1 VPASAEVVVVA
12 DVSRVADS
20 PLVQRAVDQLLSRDA
35 DLATRWQKLHE
46 SCKLDVSSISKIIL
60 AIGPHTGPQPGTGPV
75 LMVASGKLAETDFAT
90 CVRGMV
96 GQGSGSLVPKEAN
109 GRRVYEAKD
118 GNRVMY
124 FAFSK
129 PDTVVM
135 GSNEPFLLEALAAPG
150 KKALDNPDLKRWI
163 DLADQK
169 APLWAAGKVDER
181 VRAGL
186 VRVTNGQVS
195 AGPVAIALAGDLA
208 NGVKLDM
215 KLVMATPADAKALE
229 SFVKA
234 QQGLLGYAAQ
244 AKGLGRLVDAIQIS
258 SDGDVVRFHAEV
270 SVDDVNRLVSA
281 LDGGGSAA
289 QDSPPS
295 Q

>member
-1 VPASAEVVVVA
+1 
-12 DVSRVADS
+12 
-20 PLVQRAVDQLLSRDA
+20 VQRAVDQLLSRDA
-35 DLATRWQKLHE
+35 DLAMRWQKLHE
-46 SCKLDVSSISKIIL
+46 SCKLDVSQLSKIIL

-75 LMVASGKLAETDFAT
+75 LMVATGKLAETDFAT

-96 GQGSGSLVPKEAN
+96 GQGSGSLLAKDAA
-109 GRRVYEAKD
+109 GRTLYEAKD

-124 FAFSK
+124 FAFSRA
-129 PDTVVM
+129 DTVVM
-135 GSNEPFLLEALAAPG
+135 GSNEAFVLEALAASG
-150 KKALDNPDLKRWI
+150 KKVLDNPDMKRWI

-169 APLWAAGKVDER
+169 APLWAAGRVEER

-195 AGPVAIALAGDLA
+195 AGPVAMAVSGDLTS
-208 NGVKLDM
+208 GVKLDVR
-215 KLVMATPADAKALE
+215 LVMATPADAKALE

-244 AKGLGRLVDAIQIS
+244 AKGLGRVVDAIQINA
-258 SDGDVVRFHAEV
+258 DGDVLRFHAEATT
-270 SVDDVNRLVSA
+270 DDVNRLLSA

-289 QDSPPS
+289 QGSPPS